1 MAMLLNATKRLQDS
15 VILTSP
21 SFAGKY
27 PRSTRDSLYIA
38 KANKSGIFQ
47 IERDSTRKLY
57 DRCYAFTDINYIN
70 QDKEDKIHILE
81 NLMDFFKSMSL
92 SFKITIVNEYQ
103 DMNGYIDDIFVNKND
118 DKYPVISQGIRQ
130 WIDEKKDEARIYDVK
145 RVLLLTLTVRSSS
158 YDEARSY
165 FLGMDTEME
174 RAFSAFK
181 SKIVPLTGEQRLEII
196 DRFFYKDDAKTPYSF
211 NEDALYD
218 VIPVSIDT
226 YKDFM
231 IFNKNQYVS
240 VLFARRFD
248 TSLDANKAIYAL
260 SNREYPSFIT
270 IDYAPVAHDV
280 TKDALKN
287 MFGNNE
293 RAIAQEADS
302 KKGNNQAITGISYAK
317 KKKRQELERYM
328 DQVDDDSEECI
339 MASLLLTVTAD
350 SEDELV
356 RRIESIQDQ
365 AKKIGITLD
374 TYNQVQLKAFN
385 TALPTGSRQ
394 VKKMRTFL
402 ASSLVAMQPFYS
414 KNLVEK
420 GGTFY
425 GRDVTTQQLVF
436 ANRKKLP
443 SPHGVVVGNTGSG
456 KSMLIKMTDISQVL
470 LSSDDDVMIIDPQ
483 NETQYICALY
493 GGKFFDMTPRGDIHI
508 NPMEIPLSVFNSK
521 SDKIKKTF
529 VSSVNGWA
537 NGFVEAVMKGLIYN
551 SEHKAFVTE
560 AVEKVYDKTFE
571 SKTLV
576 QPTIRN
582 VRNELVRMEEETEY
596 ESDQRLIHMIT
607 NSLKPFTEGI
617 YDMFA
622 YPSDIDISSE
632 RLVAFGLNNITDD
645 IWQPVMT
652 TIMFFLT
659 NRIEFNQE
667 VQRATRFIVD
677 ECQYVCKSISTGD
690 ILLKAVLTY
699 RKFGGIC
706 TMAFQNLARV
716 VMSEDL
722 RDMLTNCG
730 YKMFFKQEGSDALAL
745 SQIQHL
751 TEIEYEALSNDSPGR
766 SVMVWNGKVILLDAF
781 MNKTNPLYDTFST
794 NFHEKAAEMKG
805 DKESVEAYG
814 N

>member
-47 IERDSTRKLY
+47 IERDGTRKLY

-537 NGFVEAVMKGLIYN
+537 NGFVEAVMKGLTYN

>member
-1 MAMLLNATKRLQDS
+1 MALLFNATKRLQDS
-15 VILTSP
+15 AVLTSP
-21 SFAGKY
+21 SFEGKY
-27 PRSTRDSLYIA
+27 PGSTRDAIYIS
-38 KANKSGIFQ
+38 KAHKSGIFQ
-47 IERDSTRKLY
+47 IEKDGTRKLY
-57 DRCYAFTDINYIN
+57 DRCYVFTDINYIN
-70 QDKEDKIHILE
+70 QDKDDKIHVLE
-81 NLMDFFKSMSL
+81 NLMDFLKSMSL
-92 SFKITIVNEYQ
+92 PFKITIVNEYQ
-103 DMNGYIDDIFVNKND
+103 DMNKFIDGIFMNKND
-118 DKYPVISQGIRQ
+118 NEYPVISDGIRQ
-130 WIDEKKDEARIYDVK
+130 WIDEKRDEARIYDVRK
-145 RVLLLTLTVRSSS
+145 ILLLTLTVRSSS

-165 FLGMDTEME
+165 FLGMDTELE
-174 RAFSAFK
+174 RVFSAFK
-181 SKIVPLTGEQRLEII
+181 SHITPLNGEQRLEII
-196 DRFFYKDDAKTPYSF
+196 DRFFYKENAGTPYRF
-211 NEDALYD
+211 EADALYD
-218 VIPVSIDT
+218 VIPVSIES

-248 TSLDANKAIYAL
+248 TSIDANKAIYTLA
-260 SNREYPSFIT
+260 NREYPSFVT

-293 RAIAQEADS
+293 RAIAQEADA
-302 KKGNNQAITGISYAK
+302 KKSNNQAATGISYSK

-328 DQVDDDSEECI
+328 DQVDDDSEEC
-339 MASLLLTVTAD
+339 LLADLVITVTAE

-356 RRIESIQDQ
+356 RRIETIQDQ
-365 AKKIGITLD
+365 SKKIGIILD
-374 TYNQVQLKAFN
+374 TFNQVQLKAFN

-394 VKKMRTFL
+394 VKKMRPFL

-470 LSSDDDVMIIDPQ
+470 LSSDDDIMIIDPQ
-483 NETQYICALY
+483 NETQFICSMY
-493 GGKFFDMTPRGDIHI
+493 GGKFFDMTPRGDVHI
-508 NPMEIPLSVFNSK
+508 NPMEVPLSVFNSK
-521 SDKIKKTF
+521 SDKVKKTF
-529 VSSVNGWA
+529 VSTVNGWA
-537 NGFVEAVMKGLIYN
+537 NSFTESVMKGLNYT
-551 SEHKAFVTE
+551 SEHKAFVID
-560 AVEKVYDKTFE
+560 AVERVYDKTF
-571 SKTLV
+571 SGKTLI
-576 QPTIRN
+576 QPTIRD
-582 VRNELVRMEEETEY
+582 VRNELMKLEEESEY
-596 ESDQRLIHMIT
+596 ESDKRLIHMIT

-622 YPSDIDISSE
+622 YPSKIDISRE
-632 RLVAFGLNNITDD
+632 RMVAFGLNNITDD

-677 ECQYVCKSISTGD
+677 ECQYVTKSISTGD

-730 YKMFFKQEGSDALAL
+730 YKMFFKQEGSDAIAL

-766 SVMVWNGKVILLDAF
+766 SVMVWNGKVILLDAY
-781 MNKTNPLYDTFST
+781 MNKTNPLYESFST
-794 NFHEKAAEMKG
+794 NFHEKAAAAKRT
-805 DKESVEAYG
+805 ESVTDYG
-814 N
+814 S

>member
-1 MAMLLNATKRLQDS
+1 MAILLNATKRLQDS

-38 KANKSGIFQ
+38 KAKKSGIFQ
-47 IERDSTRKLY
+47 IERDGTRKLY

-130 WIDEKKDEARIYDVK
+130 WIDEKKDEARIYDVR
-145 RVLLLTLTVRSSS
+145 RVLLLTLTVRSNS

-537 NGFVEAVMKGLIYN
+537 NGFVEAVMKGLTFN
-551 SEHKAFVTE
+551 AEHKAFVTE

-582 VRNELVRMEEETEY
+582 VRNELIRMEEETEY

-632 RLVAFGLNNITDD
+632 RLVAFGLNNITD

-730 YKMFFKQEGSDALAL
+730 YKMFFKQEGSDAIAL

-781 MNKTNPLYDTFST
+781 MDKTNPLYDTFST

>member
-1 MAMLLNATKRLQDS
+1 MAILLNATKRLQDS

-38 KANKSGIFQ
+38 KAKKSGIFQ
-47 IERDSTRKLY
+47 IERDGTRKLY

-130 WIDEKKDEARIYDVK
+130 WIDEKKDEARIYDVR

-537 NGFVEAVMKGLIYN
+537 NGFVEAVMKGLTFN
-551 SEHKAFVTE
+551 AEHKAFVTE

-582 VRNELVRMEEETEY
+582 VRNELIRMEEETEY

-632 RLVAFGLNNITDD
+632 RLVAFGLNNITD

-722 RDMLTNCG
+722 RDMLTNCD
-730 YKMFFKQEGSDALAL
+730 YKMFFKQEGSDAIAL

-781 MNKTNPLYDTFST
+781 MDKTNPLYDTFST

>member
-47 IERDSTRKLY
+47 IERNGTRKLY

-537 NGFVEAVMKGLIYN
+537 NGFVEAVMKGLTYN

-582 VRNELVRMEEETEY
+582 VRNELVRMEEATEY

-730 YKMFFKQEGSDALAL
+730 YKMLFKQEGSDALAL

>member
-1 MAMLLNATKRLQDS
+1 MALLLNATKRLQDS
-15 VILTSP
+15 VVLTSP

-47 IERDSTRKLY
+47 IERDGTRKLY

-196 DRFFYKDDAKTPYSF
+196 DRFFYKDDAKTAYSF

-350 SEDELV
+350 SEDELA

-537 NGFVEAVMKGLIYN
+537 NGFIEAVMKGLTFN
-551 SEHKAFVTE
+551 AEHKAFVTE

-582 VRNELVRMEEETEY
+582 VRNELLMMEESTEY

-667 VQRATRFIVD
+667 MQRATRFIVD
-677 ECQYVCKSISTGD
+677 ECQYVCKSVSTGD

-730 YKMFFKQEGSDALAL
+730 YKMFFKQEGSDAIAL

-751 TEIEYEALSNDSPGR
+751 TEIEYEALSNDLPGR

-794 NFHEKAAEMKG
+794 NFHEKAAEMKD
-805 DKESVEAYG
+805 DKESVESYG

>member
-38 KANKSGIFQ
+38 KANKSGIFK
-47 IERDSTRKLY
+47 IERDGTRKLY